1 MHYRRVAHII
11 NLRLNPPAEY
21 ALRYFAQ
28 QENVTMKK
36 STGFTLIELMITV
49 AIIGILASIAY
60 PSYQDSVMKSR
71 RADAKGVLLGLTNAM
86 ERRFTE
92 KNSYCD
98 AALATGGT
106 AVTDCGT
113 ATEDTGTPSIYTI
126 PNETKS
132 FYTIT
137 ISAATASS
145 YTLSAA
151 RTGAQANDKCGTL
164 TLTHTGFKGV
174 TGADTGVNA
183 ADCW

>member
-1 MHYRRVAHII
+1 
-11 NLRLNPPAEY
+11 
-21 ALRYFAQ
+21 
-28 QENVTMKK
+28 MKK

-98 AALATGGT
+98 AAIATGGT
-106 AVTDCGT
+106 AVTGCGT
-113 ATEDTGTPSIYTI
+113 ATEDTGTPSPSIYTT
-126 PNETKS
+126 PPETTS

-137 ISAATASS
+137 INSATAST
-145 YTLSAA
+145 YTLNAT

-164 TLTHTGFKGV
+164 TLTHTGVKGV
-174 TGADTGVNA
+174 TGADTGVTA